1 MPLRSGDDLI
11 GLVAVSPERGRMLT
25 ENEESLLRALAAQLA
40 VAVQNAQLHEKVER
54 ESGEAKRARDEALA
68 ASRRLH
74 ALYEISR
81 AFTESLSLKKTL
93 DAVVQTIVE
102 ALEVDAAALRM
113 PHGRGDSLD
122 PVAIYVR
129 SERLAGPIEG
139 ILSLPQPLSPLR
151 PSVYRS
157 GEAVLLDPATARS
170 LGAAHEPLVPFL
182 EKGSTAAVIPLSA
195 HDEILGTLT
204 LLSLDADRPIAE
216 EMLET

>member
-102 ALEVDAAALRM
+102 ALETAISIVGPAALALENARLHQEREEFTETM
-113 PHGRGDSLD
+113 RRSL
-122 PVAIYVR
+122 
-129 SERLAGPIEG
+129 
-139 ILSLPQPLSPLR
+139 LPRNHPQLPGLEIGA
-151 PSVYRS
+151 VY
-157 GEAVLLDPATARS
+157 EPATR
-170 LGAAHEPLVPFL
+170 V
-182 EKGSTAAVIPLSA
+182 
-195 HDEILGTLT
+195 EIGG
-204 LLSLDADRPIAE
+204 DV
-216 EMLET
+216 